1 MKISDDKKLPFFCG
15 CIISILI
22 GLYNPIYGLYTGVTV
37 GVGAEVE
44 NYLNYGLFDKYNI
57 LATWAG
63 ALIGTCLCMIA
74 QNLKLCV

>member
-1 MKISDDKKLPFFCG
+1 MPYDKKLPFFCG

-37 GVGAEVE
+37 GVGEVE
-44 NYLNYGLFDKYNI
+44 DYLNYGLFDKYNI

-63 ALIGTCLCMIA
+63 ALIGTCLCMIV
-74 QNLKLCV
+74 QI

>member
-1 MKISDDKKLPFFCG
+1 MSYDKKLHFRCG
-15 CIISILI
+15 CIITLLI
-22 GLYNPIYGLYTGVTV
+22 GLYNPIYGLYTGVAV

-44 NYLNYGLFDKYNI
+44 DYLNYRLFDKYNI

-74 QNLKLCV
+74 QI

>member
-1 MKISDDKKLPFFCG
+1 MPYDKKLPFFGG

-22 GLYNPIYGLYTGVTV
+22 GLYNPIYGLCTGVAV
-37 GVGAEVE
+37 GVCAEVE

-63 ALIGTCLCMIA
+63 ALLGTCLCMIA
-74 QNLKLCV
+74 QI